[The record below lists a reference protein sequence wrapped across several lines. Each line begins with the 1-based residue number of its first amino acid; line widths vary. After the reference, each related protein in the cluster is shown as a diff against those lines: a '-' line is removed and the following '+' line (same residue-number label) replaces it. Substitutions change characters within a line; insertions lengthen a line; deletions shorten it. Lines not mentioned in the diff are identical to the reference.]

1 MKKSGKFLGVLL
13 AVCMVITMN
22 TVSAYTDSGVQDTK
36 WDEYAATEFAGGT
49 GTKDDPYRI
58 ENGEQLAKL
67 AKDVSAGNTHKGEYF
82 RLEKDIDLSAHR
94 WIPIGDYGGIS
105 YISFEGFLDGNCKT
119 ISGMVVDQ
127 SKDKQSAGLF
137 GYIFNTTAGNE
148 VGVKDLTIANAALYV
163 DESIMVGPAQY
174 VSAGILVAGSMANPG
189 YKGTVVFE
197 NISVSG
203 TITVKATKG
212 SHKIGGLIGEDN
224 RGIVRKCAT
233 DVTITGA
240 SNTGGMTGIS
250 CDTRFEN
257 CTAKGRIS
265 GLWALGGFVGYAS
278 SSTMNDKTTESTFIN
293 CIADVVVEASDWNA
307 GGFVGSADFGMF
319 KNSASFGTVTS
330 TVTEWEARVGGF
342 IGGAGKV
349 NSNVNFVCCHSASLV
364 TYDEKNPY
372 GGWGGFAGKLVAGTT
387 DGCSFIEQ
395 KNPKLNGI
403 GINETGQQVEECTMQ
418 KNLSKICE
426 DVYGGH
432 HYAAELTV
440 DQEATC
446 SEEGS
451 GSYHCI
457 RCDAKGRIVVIPKKE
472 HSYSTEW
479 SKDEAS
485 HWHECTECGAKTD
498 EAEHTDTDKN
508 HKCDVCEKVLSECA
522 DINKDHKC
530 DLCGKTLSE
539 HSGGKATCT
548 DKAICEICSEKYGA
562 VDPDNH
568 TDITEWVQTETKHT
582 QKYKCCGAVTVA
594 EEDHEWE
601 NGVCS
606 ECGYGCR
613 HIYEWQSENGM
624 YWQHCTICG
633 FDTNKKAISTILI
646 NGADKVCR
654 TQDYKFSFILPE
666 GATDATCGYEFIG
679 LGDGSLMPTV
689 EDNLYSGIL
698 EATIYPAEENSF
710 KLIVSAKTADGLE
723 FSAEKTVMIQNAHSG
738 GTATCTEQATCEICG
753 EKYGDLKP
761 HSYSTEWS
769 TDEASHWH
777 ECTGCGAKTD
787 EAEHTDTD
795 KNHKCDVCEKVL
807 SECADTNR
815 DHKCDLCGKT
825 LSEHSGGKATCTDKA
840 ICEICS
846 EKYGDLKPHSY
857 STEWSTD
864 EASHWHECTGCG
876 AKTDEAEHTDTDKNH
891 KCDVCEKVLSECA
904 DTNKDH
910 KCDLCGKTLSEHSGG
925 KATCKDKAK
934 CEFCGESYG
943 ELDANSHADL
953 RHIDAVAATKTAEG
967 NIECWYCADCGK
979 YYKDAKATQ
988 EITKEQT
995 VAAKLPSDNNT
1006 STGDSTSNNNKP
1018 SSDIATSPQTGD
1030 NSNLA
1035 LWVSILFVS
1044 GGAGIVATVCGR
1056 KKKRSVK

>member
-1 MKKSGKFLGVLL
+1 MKKIGKFLGVLL

-105 YISFEGFLDGNCKT
+105 YKHFEGFLDGNCKT

-293 CIADVVVEASDWNA
+293 CIADVAVEASDWNV

-349 NSNVNFVCCHSASLV
+349 NSNVNFVSCHSASLV

-522 DINKDHKC
+522 D
-530 DLCGKTLSE
+530 
-539 HSGGKATCT
+539 
-548 DKAICEICSEKYGA
+548 
-562 VDPDNH
+562 
-568 TDITEWVQTETKHT
+568 
-582 QKYKCCGAVTVA
+582 
-594 EEDHEWE
+594 
-601 NGVCS
+601 
-606 ECGYGCR
+606 
-613 HIYEWQSENGM
+613 
-624 YWQHCTICG
+624 
-633 FDTNKKAISTILI
+633 
-646 NGADKVCR
+646 
-654 TQDYKFSFILPE
+654 
-666 GATDATCGYEFIG
+666 
-679 LGDGSLMPTV
+679 
-689 EDNLYSGIL
+689 
-698 EATIYPAEENSF
+698 
-710 KLIVSAKTADGLE
+710 
-723 FSAEKTVMIQNAHSG
+723 
-738 GTATCTEQATCEICG
+738 
-753 EKYGDLKP
+753 
-761 HSYSTEWS
+761 
-769 TDEASHWH
+769 
-777 ECTGCGAKTD
+777 
-787 EAEHTDTD
+787 
-795 KNHKCDVCEKVL
+795 
-807 SECADTNR
+807 TNR

-864 EASHWHECTGCG
+864 EASHWHECTECR

-891 KCDVCEKVLSECA
+891 KCDVCEKVLSECV

-1018 SSDIATSPQTGD
+1018 SSDVATSPQTGD

-1035 LWVSILFVS
+1035 LWVSLLFVS